1 MRAPGGT
8 ALPDSDTP
16 GMKIAV
22 PKERAAG
29 ERRVALVP
37 EIVAKFVKGGHTVA
51 VERGAGTS
59 AGYADAAYETAGA
72 TLTPDARAAYD
83 GANVVARVAKP
94 ADEELEG
101 IPRGAALIGL
111 LAPLGDPRSVERYA
125 QRGITALAMETIPR
139 TTKAQAMDALSSQAN
154 IGGYKAVLLAASH
167 LPKFFPML
175 TTAAGT
181 ISPAK
186 ALIIGAGVAGLQA
199 IATARRLGAVVTAYD
214 TRAVV
219 AEQVKSL
226 GAKFLEIDVGE
237 SGEGAGGYARELSP
251 EAIAKQRA
259 AMVKAIG
266 ASDVV
271 ITTAAIPGKRAPILV
286 TRDAVAAMAPGSV
299 IVDLAAETGGNVEGT
314 QPGEV
319 VTKENGVTIV
329 GPLNLASTLA
339 FDASRLYAR
348 NVQALLDYVTKDGAL
363 ALDPNDEIVAGATL
377 TRDGEVVHEATRAA
391 LGGDSR
397 SATIPGGAA

>member
-1 MRAPGGT
+1 
-8 ALPDSDTP
+8 
-16 GMKIAV
+16 MKIAV
-22 PKERAAG
+22 PKERATG

-37 EIVAKFVKGGHTVA
+37 EIVAKLVKNGHSVV
-51 VERGAGTS
+51 VERGAGTA
-59 AGYADAAYETAGA
+59 AGYPDAAYEAAGA
-72 TLTPDARAAYD
+72 TIAPDARVAYAD
-83 GANVVARVAKP
+83 AGVVVRVAKP
-94 ADEELEG
+94 ADAELDG

-111 LAPLGDPRSVERYA
+111 LAPLGDPQSVERYA
-125 QRGITALAMETIPR
+125 QRGLTALSMDVVPR

-154 IGGYKAVLLAASH
+154 IGGYKSALLAAGL

-181 ISPAK
+181 IAPAK
-186 ALIIGAGVAGLQA
+186 VLVIGAGVAGLQA
-199 IATARRLGAVVTAYD
+199 IATSRRLGAIVTAYD
-214 TRAVV
+214 TRTVV

-237 SGEGAGGYARELSP
+237 SGEGQGGYAKELSP

-286 TRDAVAAMAPGSV
+286 TAEAVAAMAPGSV
-299 IVDLAAETGGNVEGT
+299 IIDLAAETGGNVEGT
-314 QPGEV
+314 KPNEIAV
-319 VTKENGVTIV
+319 SANGVTIV
-329 GPLNLASTLA
+329 GLLNLPSSLA

-348 NVQALLDYVTKDGAL
+348 NVQALLDYITKDGAL
-363 ALDPNDEIVAGATL
+363 ALDPDDEIVAGTTI
-377 TRDGEVVHEATRAA
+377 TRDGEIVHGPTRAA
-391 LGGDSR
+391 L
-397 SATIPGGAA
+397 TGGAA